1 MKLYLSTTMPHA
13 PGPWWE
19 EGVVHVHACMARDGA
34 HDWAHLLR
42 VHRLSRQIWEE
53 EHDASADALSLSR
66 EESWCALALAALFH
80 DVVNVPKDS
89 PQRSLASTLSADHAV
104 EWARV
109 RTDLTSRQL
118 EVLHHAIS
126 AHSFSAGLE
135 ARTLEARVLSDADKL
150 DALGAIGIARTF
162 AVGGKLG
169 RQLAHEGDPLGKAGR
184 AHDDRLYGVDHF
196 YCKLFEL
203 KSRMHTRRGRQIAE
217 ERERFMRTFLDQ
229 FELEMI
235 G

>member
-1 MKLYLSTTMPHA
+1 MKLYLSTTRHCA

-19 EGVVHVHACMARDGA
+19 EGVAHVHACMTRDGA

-42 VHRLSRQIWEE
+42 VHRLSKQIWEE
-53 EHDASADALSLSR
+53 EYTAEALSMSR
-66 EESWCALALAALFH
+66 EESWCMLALAALFH

-104 EWARV
+104 QWAQVHTR
-109 RTDLTSRQL
+109 LSSREL
-118 EVLHHAIS
+118 EGLHHAIS
-126 AHSFSAGLE
+126 AHSYSAGLE

-169 RQLAHEGDPLGKAGR
+169 LTLAHEEDPLGKQGR
-184 AHDDRLYGVDHF
+184 AHDDRRYGVDHF

-203 KSRMHTRRGRQIAE
+203 KDRMHTRRGRQIAE
-217 ERERFMRTFLDQ
+217 EREKFMRTFLDQ
-229 FELEMI
+229 LELEML